1 MSDWIALVMATTVVA
16 LIIVA
21 PGYSIAAVLGL
32 RGAWR
37 WALAFPAGASV
48 VGLSTLIAGFVAM
61 RWSVLPVAITFVA
74 VILVCAIL
82 RRFVFAPPPRPV
94 TPSSAL
100 RSSYAITVVI
110 AAVILSAQFVF
121 LIGSPTNISQTFDN
135 VFHLNAV
142 RYILDTANASPLWVG
157 TMTSA
162 PTGGVPFYPSLWHAL
177 GALVVQLTGVSIP
190 VASNAVLLFFAALA
204 WPSGIL
210 ILARVLAGARAAGM
224 VAAMAVTVGAPA
236 FPLLMAD
243 YGVLYPYLAGL
254 ALVPAVLAAMAAITT
269 GSKDVGVG
277 IGIVAVIGSL
287 PGIAI
292 AHPGAFVALLV
303 FGSVFL
309 LLALIRF
316 LGARPPRRRRNLALI
331 GAVVYVGVAIA
342 AWYVLRPPAAART
355 WGQTE
360 SMGQALGEV
369 LTGSAWSQS
378 VNIVIFVLCVA
389 GIVTALRRR
398 SVTGDLAI
406 ALFVSAAGLY
416 IVVSGLPYWTIRDI
430 LTGAWYNNAP
440 RLAALLPIAWIPL
453 AAIGG
458 DALWS
463 WMRGKLNMR
472 GASPRVIATV
482 ASVLA
487 IVTVALPQIM
497 NVRESLA
504 SAQANYRFSAHS
516 PLLTADELALI
527 ERIPD
532 LVDEGVRVAGS
543 SWTGAGLVYALVDR
557 PVLMPHTL
565 MDYTSDTDAILN
577 GLDEA
582 TPGSAACDA
591 VERENIGYVLD
602 FGTQEVNMGSHPF
615 EGFDNLDDSAAVEL
629 VDEEGDARLYEVV
642 GCG

>member
-1 MSDWIALVMATTVVA
+1 MSDWIALATATSVVA
-16 LIIVA
+16 LVILA
-21 PGYSIAAVLGL
+21 PGLLIAAVLGL
-32 RGAWR
+32 HGAWR

-48 VGLSTLIAGFVAM
+48 VGLSTLIAGLVGM
-61 RWSVLPVAITFVA
+61 RWSIIPVAVTFLA
-74 VILVCAIL
+74 VILVCAGI
-82 RRFVFAPPPRPV
+82 RRFLLGQPPRAIA
-94 TPSSAL
+94 PSNGA
-100 RSSYAITVVI
+100 RSPYAIAVVV
-110 AAVILSAQFVF
+110 AAVILSAQFII

-190 VASNAVLLFFAALA
+190 VASNAILLFFATLS

-210 ILARVLAGARAAGM
+210 LLARVLAGGRTAG
-224 VAAMAVTVGAPA
+224 AVTAVAVAVGAPA

-254 ALVPAVLAAMAAITT
+254 ALLPAVLATLAAITT
-269 GSKDVGVG
+269 GSREAGMG
-277 IGIVAVIGSL
+277 TGIVAVVGSI

-303 FGSVFL
+303 FGSVVL
-309 LLALIRF
+309 LFAFVRF
-316 LGARPPRRRRNLALI
+316 LRASPLKRQRNIALI
-331 GAVVYVGVAIA
+331 GAVLYAGVAVA

-369 LTGSAWSQS
+369 LAGSPWSQS
-378 VNIVIFVLCVA
+378 VNIVILVLSIA
-389 GIVTALRRR
+389 GLVTALRRR
-398 SVTGDLAI
+398 SLTGDLAI
-406 ALFVSAAGLY
+406 ALFISAAGLY

-440 RLAALLPIAWIPL
+440 RLAALLPIAWVPL

-458 DALWS
+458 DSLWT
-463 WMRGKLNMR
+463 WLRARLDTR
-472 GASPRVIATV
+472 RASSSVIVAV
-482 ASVLA
+482 ASILA
-487 IVTVALPQIM
+487 VVTVALPQVI
-497 NVRESLA
+497 NIRESLA
-504 SAQANYRFSAHS
+504 AAQANYRFAVHS

-532 LVDEGVRVAGS
+532 LVDEDVRVAGS
-543 SWTGAGLVYALVDR
+543 SWTGAGLVYALADR

-565 MDYTSDTDAILN
+565 MDYTEDIDAILDS
-577 GLDEA
+577 LDEA
-582 TPGSAACDA
+582 TPGSAVCEA
-591 VERENIGYVLD
+591 VGRENVGYVLD
-602 FGTQEVNMGSHPF
+602 FGTQEVNGGSHPF
-615 EGFDNLDDSAAVEL
+615 EGFDSLGDSDAVEL

-642 GCG
+642 GCD